1 MGEYVGLDVSLKETS
16 VCVVAETGRVIFEG
30 KAASDPRGLAKLIR
44 TKAPNVVRVGLESG
58 QTSVWLTH
66 ALRAEGLP
74 VVCLDARQ
82 AHAALSLRPN
92 KSDRSDAR
100 GLAEMVRVGWY
111 REVRIKSLAAH
122 EHRALLIARHR
133 LVQMRVELDGQLR
146 GILKTFGLVIGPG
159 NGSHVARR
167 ARPLAE
173 DHPVLAGIVDQLL
186 AVRESIARHVSG
198 FDREIRRLVRQ
209 DETARRLM
217 TVPGVGPVTALAFLT
232 TIDDPSR
239 FRRACDVGAYLGL
252 TPRRYQSGEL
262 DLSGRISRRGDR
274 FLRTCLYEAA
284 SVLLSKVQRWSPL
297 KAWGTRLMQRV
308 GAKKARVAVARKLSV
323 ILHCIWQDGTEFW
336 WTKEAAMT

>member
-1 MGEYVGLDVSLKETS
+1 MGEYVGLDVLLKETS

-133 LVQMRVELDGQLR
+133 LV
-146 GILKTFGLVIGPG
+146 
-159 NGSHVARR
+159 
-167 ARPLAE
+167 
-173 DHPVLAGIVDQLL
+173 
-186 AVRESIARHVSG
+186 
-198 FDREIRRLVRQ
+198 
-209 DETARRLM
+209 
-217 TVPGVGPVTALAFLT
+217 
-232 TIDDPSR
+232 
-239 FRRACDVGAYLGL
+239 
-252 TPRRYQSGEL
+252 
-262 DLSGRISRRGDR
+262 
-274 FLRTCLYEAA
+274 
-284 SVLLSKVQRWSPL
+284 
-297 KAWGTRLMQRV
+297 
-308 GAKKARVAVARKLSV
+308 
-323 ILHCIWQDGTEFW
+323 
-336 WTKEAAMT
+336 